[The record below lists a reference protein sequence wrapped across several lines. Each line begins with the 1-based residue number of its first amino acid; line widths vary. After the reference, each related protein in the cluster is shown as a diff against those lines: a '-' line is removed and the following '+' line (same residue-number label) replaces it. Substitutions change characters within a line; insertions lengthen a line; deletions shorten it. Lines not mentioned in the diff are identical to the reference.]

1 MRVERLTARGF
12 RNLESLDLTI
22 APGFVIIEGRNG
34 QGKTNL
40 LEALYVCATGRSFRG
55 SPPRELVRHSGESS
69 QLDALF
75 VRQSVRHQVEVN
87 IAKNRRT
94 VRVDGRGLRK
104 TSQLLDL
111 VNVVAFFP
119 DDLRVIKG
127 SPEERRRFLDRSA
140 ANFKGALVDAAASY
154 EKALRSRNRLLRDER
169 RVDPAMLEVYD
180 EQLCR
185 FGEVIHQC
193 RLEALGK
200 LRPEAQR
207 VFGDLMDEG
216 LEITLDLDSGIPGL
230 VDTDFRQ
237 GFIRALGASHQRD
250 VARGSTSV
258 GPHRGDLIVRL
269 NGHDA
274 RSFGSQ
280 GQQRAAVLSLK
291 LAEVRILAVE
301 LDSPPILL
309 LDDVSSELDVER
321 TQALFGSIESLQ
333 TQVWVSTTGAAPLP
347 LPDTAQRLRMA
358 SGKLTEMV

>member
-12 RNLESLDLTI
+12 RNLEPLDLTI
-22 APGFVIIEGRNG
+22 APGFVVIEGRNG

-55 SPPRELVRHSGESS
+55 SPPRELVWHDGESS
-69 QLDALF
+69 QLDAVF
-75 VRQSVRHQVEVN
+75 VRQSVRHQVEVTIGN
-87 IAKNRRT
+87 NRRT

-127 SPEERRRFLDRSA
+127 SPDERRRFLDRSA
-140 ANFKGALVDAAASY
+140 ANFRGELVDAAAGY
-154 EKALRSRNRLLRDER
+154 EKALRSRNRLLRDAR
-169 RVDPAMLEVYD
+169 RLDPVMLEVYN

-185 FGEVIHQC
+185 FGEVIHHC
-193 RLEALGK
+193 RLEALTK

-207 VFGDLMDEG
+207 VFGELMGEA
-216 LEITLDLDSGIPGL
+216 LEIALELDPGIPDL
-230 VDTDFRQ
+230 IDTDFQTGFRQ
-237 GFIRALGASHQRD
+237 ALLATQSRD
-250 VARGSTSV
+250 AARGSTSV

-280 GQQRAAVLSLK
+280 GQQRASVLSLK

-321 TQALFGSIESLQ
+321 TQALFTSIESLR

-358 SGKLTEMV
+358 AGKLTEMV